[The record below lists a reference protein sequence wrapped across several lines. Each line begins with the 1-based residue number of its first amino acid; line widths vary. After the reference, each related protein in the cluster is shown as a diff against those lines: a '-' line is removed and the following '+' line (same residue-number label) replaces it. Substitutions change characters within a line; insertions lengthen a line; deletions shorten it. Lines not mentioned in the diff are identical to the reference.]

1 MCLGAFCALVGVYA
15 FRCRRYRRSRSWRKG
30 KTEVE
35 IGGKRRKKRKKRR
48 CRDCTRQL
56 RASRWEGRFV
66 TLAGQC
72 LKGGSLPAQK
82 APVSP
87 INFSFCVFCAFLRL
101 FLPFSA
107 LPAIPLVAQ
116 RKDRSRNSRE
126 KAPKAQKK
134 NVQRLHKAAQC
145 LALGRPL
152 CHVSRPMSK
161 RRFPSRAKSAG
172 FTDKFSFRFFLRFLR
187 LFAAI
192 PSDVGVTGD
201 PVRSRRCQRGRN
213 CAAFLRTS

>member
-56 RASRWEGRFV
+56 RASGCEGRFV

-72 LKGGSLPAQK
+72 LEGGSLPAQK

-101 FLPFSA
+101 FLPMSA

-116 RKDRSRNSRE
+116 RQDRSRNSRE
-126 KAPKAQKK
+126 KAQKAQKK
-134 NVQRLHKAAQC
+134 KGQRLYKAAQGF
-145 LALGRPL
+145 ALERTL
-152 CHVSRPMSK
+152 CYVSRAISK
-161 RRFPSRAKSAG
+161 RRLPSRATSAG
-172 FTDKFSFRFFLRFLR
+172 FTSRFFFL
-187 LFAAI
+187 
-192 PSDVGVTGD
+192 
-201 PVRSRRCQRGRN
+201 
-213 CAAFLRTS
+213 